1 MRILVVV
8 LSISI
13 PVFLAALLGG
23 VVAPRQLALTAFAL
37 IDPDCRRV
45 INARLRALFGVGRI
59 RAR

>member
-13 PVFLAALLGG
+13 PVFLAALLA
-23 VVAPRQLALTAFAL
+23 VLWHLAQLALTAFAL